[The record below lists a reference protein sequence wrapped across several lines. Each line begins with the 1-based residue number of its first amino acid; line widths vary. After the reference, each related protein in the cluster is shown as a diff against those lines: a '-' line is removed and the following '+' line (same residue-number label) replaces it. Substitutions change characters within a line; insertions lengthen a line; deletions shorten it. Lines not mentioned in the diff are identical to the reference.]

1 VARPKV
7 NFWIFYSADKH
18 RGVKVSRKH
27 VRIKR
32 ERRSEKGS
40 EGMKEPVKTNRL
52 PLSLTRGLAIDTE
65 GNSIQK

>member
-1 VARPKV
+1 VTRPKV
-7 NFWIFYSADKH
+7 NFQIFYSADKH
-18 RGVKVSRKH
+18 RGVKVSRKQ

-40 EGMKEPVKTNRL
+40 EGTQDPVKMNRL
-52 PLSLTRGLAIDTE
+52 PLSSTRGLATDIK